1 MPLDTASVRMERLN
15 SLMLLLLQDKENTKS
30 RLISILEY
38 QTTRTLERDIQLL
51 RDRYGVEITY
61 DARKKTY
68 QCKDAGQFMLRFS
81 LTKPEVIALAAG
93 LKMAKHFLPHL
104 QSSAD
109 AIWEKT
115 ARLMPEELL
124 EEGKRLSEATVL
136 SIPVSSLDA
145 AIFQKIID
153 AASSCT
159 ALDITYR
166 SPYKTETSSDA
177 ISPWGVYFQSHAWYM
192 WAGGKRHPDGA
203 TYRVSRIS
211 HLSQSAEPYLPP
223 PEGETVQSYAGTA
236 WFARPGKLKYKIKLH
251 LRMPLAAIV
260 AETKWHPTQRI
271 ENAPG
276 GGIIYT
282 ATVPDLEEVAR
293 WSTSCAP
300 YIEALEPEELR
311 KRMKELGE
319 EVAGRH

>member
-124 EEGKRLSEATVL
+124 EEGKQVTQETRRWDDNKEYSYSMRSKEDAQDYRYFPDPDLVPLEISEEWIAKIKEGLPEFRTEKMKRYRKNL
-136 SIPVSSLDA
+136 TYRNMTLQSLRNGKRWQICLKIPVN
-145 AIFQKIID
+145 FV
-153 AASSCT
+153 
-159 ALDITYR
+159 
-166 SPYKTETSSDA
+166 
-177 ISPWGVYFQSHAWYM
+177 ISRRRFLTGLW
-192 WAGGKRHPDGA
+192 
-203 TYRVSRIS
+203 
-211 HLSQSAEPYLPP
+211 
-223 PEGETVQSYAGTA
+223 
-236 WFARPGKLKYKIKLH
+236 
-251 LRMPLAAIV
+251 
-260 AETKWHPTQRI
+260 
-271 ENAPG
+271 
-276 GGIIYT
+276 
-282 ATVPDLEEVAR
+282 
-293 WSTSCAP
+293 
-300 YIEALEPEELR
+300 
-311 KRMKELGE
+311 
-319 EVAGRH
+319 